1 MISENIP
8 RREGDQSGWNRVAS
22 PLLLVLISALPYINS
37 LRNGFVYDDDFQV
50 LANPYLLN
58 FHYLRQIF
66 TTSVWS
72 FKGGAGGATN
82 YYRPMMSLGYLLL
95 YQLFGPK
102 PLVFHAANLLVHVGV
117 VLLVYKVTERIFP
130 KLGLV
135 TAIIFALH
143 PVHSES
149 VDWVGAITDLELSL
163 FYLAAFYFYLRIP
176 RLAEPGLDWR
186 WLKMQFAATIA
197 LVLAMLSKEQ
207 ALTLPI
213 VLSLYEHLYRDDRKQ
228 TSIFEKVSRYA
239 PLWLVVPVYL
249 IVRAHFL
256 GGFTAVTSRP
266 TFALDECVL
275 SAIALIGQYAGK
287 ALWPAQLCMYYVFP
301 HTWQRLLPAVLD
313 GIAALT
319 LGAFLF
325 AVLWKRARL
334 VSFGLVWFMVTL
346 APVLN
351 VRWMPEAA
359 FAERYLYLPSVGL
372 SWVIAWALFGLWNG
386 AGRQGRVWRAAL
398 ALVGTALGA
407 LAVARVV
414 TRNRDW
420 KDEVVLYRQTLAVS
434 PDAYAIHTDLGK
446 VYWDRDQRN
455 LAEQEWQTAA
465 QLSPDTPVT
474 LNNLGLLL
482 TSEHRYDEAISDLR
496 RAIQVSPTDT
506 MAHVDLGIAYDE
518 LGRRQDAEQ
527 ELRTAVSLSPL
538 SILARN
544 QLGQILTNAGRFADA
559 EVQFRASLTAQPNLG
574 GWLGLGLARWRQ
586 GDVREAESD
595 FKQAQAAG
603 SRDARIHFLMALLYS
618 STGRRG
624 EAMKEYQAG
633 FRVDPANPQAQAEFQ
648 KLQLEM
654 SDDNSTKAAPNAQ

>member
-1 MISENIP
+1 VISENI
-8 RREGDQSGWNRVAS
+8 RRPEGDQSGWKRAAP

-102 PLVFHAANLLVHVGV
+102 PLVFHAANLLVHIGV

-135 TAIIFALH
+135 TAIVFALH

-176 RLAEPGLDWR
+176 RLAEPRLDWR
-186 WLKMQFAATIA
+186 RLRMQAAAVVA
-197 LVLAMLSKEQ
+197 LALAMLSKEQ
-207 ALTLPI
+207 ALTLP
-213 VLSLYEHLYRDDRKQ
+213 VLATLYEHFYRDDRGE
-228 TSIFEKVSRYA
+228 TGTGEKIARYA
-239 PLWLVVPVYL
+239 PLWLLVPVYL
-249 IVRAHFL
+249 IVRQHFL
-256 GGFTAVTSRP
+256 GGFTAVISRP
-266 TFALDECVL
+266 SLALDECVL
-275 SAIALIGQYAGK
+275 SAVALIGQYAGK
-287 ALWPAQLCMYYVFP
+287 VLWPAHLCMYYVFP
-301 HTWQRLLPAVLD
+301 HNWQRLLPAVL
-313 GIAALT
+313 GGTAALT

-325 AVLWKRARL
+325 AVLWKKARL
-334 VSFGLVWFMVTL
+334 VSFGLVWFTVTL
-346 APVLN
+346 VPVLN

-372 SWVIAWALFGLWNG
+372 SWVIAWALIGLWNA
-386 AGRQGRVWRAAL
+386 AGRQGRVWRTAL
-398 ALVGTALGA
+398 ALLGTGLAA

-420 KDEVVLYRQTLAVS
+420 KDEVVLFRQTLAVS

-446 VYWDRDQRN
+446 VYWDRDQRS

-465 QLSPDTPVT
+465 ELSPNTPVT

-482 TSEHRYDEAISDLR
+482 TSEHRYDEAISNLR
-496 RAIQVSPTDT
+496 RAIQVSPSDT
-506 MAHVDLGIAYDE
+506 MAHLDLGIAYDE
-518 LGRRQDAEQ
+518 LGRRHDAEQ

-559 EVQFRASLTAQPNLG
+559 EVQFRASLAAQPNLG

-618 STGRRG
+618 STGRKA

-633 FRVDPANPQAQAEFQ
+633 LRVDPANSQAQAEFQ

-654 SDDNSTKAAPNAQ
+654 SDDNSAKAAPNAQ